1 MILVVA
7 EPLADTDERFPGVH
21 PGPAQQAGDS
31 TRFWLVFSFHQPSST
46 HGSLRDVPFISCLA
60 HQGI

>member
-46 HGSLRDVPFISCLA
+46 HGSVRDV
-60 HQGI
+60 